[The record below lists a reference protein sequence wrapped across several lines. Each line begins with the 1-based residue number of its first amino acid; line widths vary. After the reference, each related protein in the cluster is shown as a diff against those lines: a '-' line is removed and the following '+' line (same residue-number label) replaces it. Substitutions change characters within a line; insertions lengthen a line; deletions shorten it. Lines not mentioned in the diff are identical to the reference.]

1 MLKLLHT
8 ADLHLGLESGQFDDD
23 ARRRLARA
31 RLDVA
36 RTILNTAEQYAVDA
50 VLWAGDIFDTPEPAE
65 DWWRGFARAL
75 SDRAGWTRPVFL
87 LPGNHDPIRP
97 GSVYHHDHPFRR
109 LLPAWVHVVDSD
121 QFERPIGSDA
131 VLLSAPCRS
140 AAGAEDLAL
149 SLPSRAEGDTRIRVG
164 MVHGS
169 TWDMEGHQ
177 TSFPISRD
185 AAKLRGL
192 DYLAIGDTHGFR
204 VITDDGF
211 APIVYP
217 GAPEPTR
224 FGEQGTGQVVLVTI
238 ARAGAKPMVRTVP
251 VGRWTWRDERVTSLE
266 QLRRIASE
274 ELSTTALKLRLEFS
288 VPVADET
295 TVNRL
300 EQQLRGDAATSGRA
314 GALALDRSGLQTTV
328 GEVGDLLRDVP
339 ETIATVAHTLEA
351 ASATDPDAKA
361 ALAVLYRMLSEVRS

>member
-8 ADLHLGLESGQFDDD
+8 ADLHLGLESAQFDAD

-50 VLWAGDIFDTPEPAE
+50 VLWAGDIFDTPEPSE
-65 DWWRGFARAL
+65 DWWRGFATVLTGRH
-75 SDRAGWTRPVFL
+75 GWTRPVYL

-97 GSVYHHDHPFRR
+97 GSVYHHDHPFRK
-109 LLPAWVHVVDSD
+109 LLPGWVHVVERAG
-121 QFERPIGSDA
+121 FERPIGAEA
-131 VLLSAPCRS
+131 VLLAAPCTS

-149 SLPSRAEGDTRIRVG
+149 SLPSRAAGDTRIRIG

-169 TWDMEGHQ
+169 TFDMEGHQ
-177 TSFPISRD
+177 TSFPIARD
-185 AAKLRGL
+185 AARQRGL
-192 DYLAIGDTHGFR
+192 DYLAVGDTHAFR

-217 GAPEPTR
+217 GAPEQTR
-224 FGEQGTGQVVLVTI
+224 FGEHDAGHVALVTI
-238 ARAGAKPMVRTVP
+238 ARAGARPNVTRVK
-251 VGRWTWRDERVTSLE
+251 VGRWTWRDESVTSLE

-274 ELSTTALKLRLEFS
+274 ELSTTALRARLELA
-288 VPVADET
+288 VTVADET

-300 EQQLRGDAATSGRA
+300 TQQLRGDAATSGRA
-314 GALALDRSGLQTTV
+314 GAFALDRSGLRV
-328 GEVGDLLRDVP
+328 EVGNIEALMQGAP
-339 ETIATVAHTLEA
+339 ETLTVVARTLA
-351 ASATDPDAKA
+351 AAAPADADA
-361 ALAVLYRMLSEVRS
+361 QRALEVLHRMLSEARS